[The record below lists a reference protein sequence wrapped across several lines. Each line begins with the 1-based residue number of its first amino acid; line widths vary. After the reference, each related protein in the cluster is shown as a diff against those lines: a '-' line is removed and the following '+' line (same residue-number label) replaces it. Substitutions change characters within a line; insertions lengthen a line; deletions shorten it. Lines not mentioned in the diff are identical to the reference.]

1 METEFSGIHVGDQK
15 VSDFGNSL
23 FFFSNFF
30 ALETELVFQFLNTLK
45 FSENTNFVP
54 IHPIHS

>member
-1 METEFSGIHVGDQK
+1 METEFSGIHVDQK

-30 ALETELVFQFLNTLK
+30 ALETELVFQFLNTEI
-45 FSENTNFVP
+45 F
-54 IHPIHS
+54 